1 MSDRSQRTEKP
12 TPQRL
17 RKARTEG
24 RFASSKD
31 FVSAVQFAVGVAL
44 MAGLVD
50 RWWPAALEGTR
61 AMLASAFTIQLDQSV
76 VTDLL
81 RERLAPAF
89 LPLLA
94 AGGAMFCAVM
104 LAQLSI
110 TQFGFATA
118 RLTPDFTKLNP
129 ASKLRELPAQNLR
142 AAVAAAVMLPV
153 VLGAVYFVIAG
164 SLDDFIGLP
173 LLDLNAATGRI
184 GTAVSSLLWRSAAL
198 LAVWGAID
206 MFRQQR
212 KYTRDLRMTKQEI
225 REEWKQNE
233 GSPEIKMRLKRMRRE
248 LLRRRM
254 MSEVATAT
262 AVVMNPTHFAV
273 ALRYDMNLM
282 AAPKVV
288 AKGKNYLALRIKAR
302 ALENKVPVVENMPLA
317 QALYKHCAVGQ
328 EIPAHLYRAVA
339 EVLAYVFRLM
349 NGKR

>member
-104 LAQLSI
+104 LGAVVSPSSVSQRRALPQTSP
-110 TQFGFATA
+110 TES
-118 RLTPDFTKLNP
+118 
-129 ASKLRELPAQNLR
+129 ASKLRELPAR
-142 AAVAAAVMLPV
+142 
-153 VLGAVYFVIAG
+153 
-164 SLDDFIGLP
+164 
-173 LLDLNAATGRI
+173 
-184 GTAVSSLLWRSAAL
+184 
-198 LAVWGAID
+198 
-206 MFRQQR
+206 
-212 KYTRDLRMTKQEI
+212 
-225 REEWKQNE
+225 
-233 GSPEIKMRLKRMRRE
+233 
-248 LLRRRM
+248 LLRGR
-254 MSEVATAT
+254 
-262 AVVMNPTHFAV
+262 
-273 ALRYDMNLM
+273 
-282 AAPKVV
+282 
-288 AKGKNYLALRIKAR
+288 
-302 ALENKVPVVENMPLA
+302 
-317 QALYKHCAVGQ
+317 
-328 EIPAHLYRAVA
+328 
-339 EVLAYVFRLM
+339 
-349 NGKR
+349 